1 MLKMILQIFLKE
13 MENEDTPF
21 KEALCEKLRVPC
33 KYVMEHPWCKS
44 PQRIELV
51 GHARG
56 MDLRWRFLE
65 NRQSEVVSNH
75 YVRPDDNGGPIHGP
89 QGRML
94 SGFAGGSSFQ

>member
-13 MENEDTPF
+13 MENEDTPST
-21 KEALCEKLRVPC
+21 EALCEKLRVPC
-33 KYVMEHPWCKS
+33 RYVMEHPWCKS

-56 MDLRWRFLE
+56 MDGSPDLRWRFLE

-75 YVRPDDNGGPIHGP
+75 YVRQDDN
-89 QGRML
+89 
-94 SGFAGGSSFQ
+94 